1 MRIPGTNLEISRNV
15 APPTPPHVD
24 ASTNNYADSVAGR
37 LTSAYGS
44 KVSVNGHATTRGYDQ
59 ETIEEIYQG
68 YIFGAIKKTRNQ
80 VAKILANSIEVYD
93 PTQGNPDDAPAL
105 QERHPY
111 MDAIDAAPMDNS
123 LFFAGIASYIIVL
136 GEAFVDAGLR
146 TMAFGNIKP
155 TASFELLQSN
165 RVTRTYD
172 DDGNLK
178 TYKLVEKLPSG
189 LDRPK
194 HFVPTN
200 VIPII
205 DLNPWDLRKGYGMI
219 RPIVDKV
226 ALENM
231 ATKLQTAVL
240 ANGIKA
246 PGVLSS
252 KEKLEKDDY
261 EDLKNQVDTRYTSND
276 MDKAGTPIV
285 TNGGF
290 LDYKSLLEDLDKLAM
305 VKIRGMNR
313 DAFFAA
319 LSVSKTILGIEE
331 SGTTREVARVQ
342 REQFILDACMPI
354 AESILNAFNQDY
366 INNYPKD
373 YQAKPRKMRA
383 VAPIEKDLEQEK
395 AEAEINKQKAET
407 FKTYVEAG
415 MDPQQAAKK
424 SGIELEQGETIKIV
438 ERPTNNKIELTA
450 EQLAQVSRGRNDAA
464 GAAPVFNVDN
474 SSHVHQHNPGDLAQ
488 SAKNELTEKELGKIQ
503 RAEDKMREDVRK
515 LDTELGERYITQVNN
530 IEQEQMAAYIA
541 SLTEVLVSYYAV
553 AMPIFGNHRAKLTAA
568 DFNVDPH
575 QFIFNEAVR
584 TIIEE
589 RLAKVANGHFQTIN
603 EQLTKIIN
611 DGTRDSIPRDQIIKT
626 VKEHVDNRVATWEVE
641 RLVQTE
647 VSNAYNQAT
656 YLSDRQFIT
665 DNGYTGKA
673 YKVWRTNSPKPCPF
687 CVATE
692 GTRVPFDD
700 NFYNVGQVAEG
711 METKAD
717 GRQKQVFYPVRFV
730 DVNAGGLHPNCHCD
744 YKLEIVR

>member
-1 MRIPGTNLEISRNV
+1 MKIPGTNIEISRNT
-15 APPTPPHVD
+15 APPQPPHVE
-24 ASTNNYADSVAGR
+24 ANSNSYQDSVAGK
-37 LTSAYGS
+37 LASQYQT

-80 VAKILANSIEVYD
+80 VAKILTNSVEVYD
-93 PTQGNPDDAPAL
+93 PTQGNPDDAPSLA
-105 QERHPY
+105 ERHPY
-111 MDAIDAAPMDNS
+111 MDAIDNAPMDNS
-123 LFFAGIASYIIVL
+123 LFYAGIASYIIVL
-136 GEAFVDAGLR
+136 GEAFIDAGLR
-146 TMAFGNIKP
+146 TMQYGNLKP
-155 TASFELLQSN
+155 TEAFELLQSN

-172 DDGNLK
+172 DDGELK
-178 TYKLVEKLPSG
+178 TYKLVEKLPNG

-194 HFVPTN
+194 HYVPTN
-200 VIPII
+200 IIPII

-305 VKIRGMNR
+305 TKIRGMNR

-354 AESILNAFNQDY
+354 AEAILNALNQDY
-366 INNYPKD
+366 INNYPAAYKT
-373 YQAKPRKMRA
+373 KPRKMRA

-395 AEAEINKQKAET
+395 TEAEINKQKAET
-407 FKTYVEAG
+407 FKVYVEAG

-424 SGIELEQGETIKIV
+424 AGIELEKGETIKII
-438 ERPTNNKIELTA
+438 ERPANNKIELTA
-450 EQLAQVSRGRNDAA
+450 DQLSQITRRNDA
-464 GAAPVFNVDN
+464 GAPVLNVDN
-474 SSHVHQHNPGDLAQ
+474 SSHVHQHSPGDLGQ
-488 SAKNELTEKELGKIQ
+488 TAKNQLTEKELTKIQ
-503 RAEDKMREDVRK
+503 KAEDKMRESVRQ
-515 LDTELGERYITQVNN
+515 LDTALGEQYVQQVNN
-530 IEQEQMAAYIA
+530 LEAEEMAAYIA
-541 SLTEVLVSYYAV
+541 SLTEVLITYYAV
-553 AMPIFGNHRAKLTAA
+553 ALPIFGNNRAKLTAA
-568 DFNVDPH
+568 DFSVEPH
-575 QFIFNEAVR
+575 QFIYNEAVR

-611 DGTRDSIPRDQIIKT
+611 DGTRDAIPRDQIIRT
-626 VKEHVDNRVATWEVE
+626 VKDHVENRVATWEVE

-656 YLSDRQFIT
+656 FLSDKQFIT
-665 DNGYTGKA
+665 ENGYTGRA

-687 CVATE
+687 CIASE

-700 NFYNVGQVAEG
+700 NFYNVGEVAEG

-717 GRQKQVFYPVRFV
+717 GRAKQVFFPVRFV

-744 YKLEIVR
+744 YRLEIAS